1 MGVLIDFDLAIDTTR
16 ESSSGATHRTGTFDF
31 MAIDVL
37 EGRVQHNPL
46 HDLESFFYVLLWLCI
61 YYGRGGQR
69 RSPEPQHTV
78 FADPSTGNKWEAANN
93 AKGNYAGWPE
103 KFKSK
108 VLPTLANDAKCV
120 RFVLQ
125 KWHRLLFWED
135 RQEDD
140 ADEEEGQEDGEQRQ
154 EQDLEERIQRKYEA
168 VLELLGMGIERLS
181 GE

>member
-1 MGVLIDFDLAIDTTR
+1 
-16 ESSSGATHRTGTFDF
+16 
-31 MAIDVL
+31 
-37 EGRVQHNPL
+37 
-46 HDLESFFYVLLWLCI
+46 
-61 YYGRGGQR
+61 
-69 RSPEPQHTV
+69 V

-93 AKGNYAGWPE
+93 AKGNHAWPE

-140 ADEEEGQEDGEQRQ
+140 SDSGDDDSEKEERQQQQEDGEQQQ

-168 VLELLGMGIERLS
+168 VLELLDMGIERLRQRARRR
-181 GE
+181 ERRRPC